1 MITSF
6 LCPSAFIELLGSLSF
21 LPVIRFYLSFLFLEV
36 ADVFHYMCNGTVLIS
51 ICLFLLPTLQS
62 PLWEVSGFM
71 YNTQLFHTYAD
82 SLHLLL
88 SSPGGY
94 YYWGFSLLM
103 PSINCLLYILVGNF
117 LKFTRLFLQNQ
128 LYFTLFGD
136 CLWLSFYYHH
146 LHSIYIFIYL
156 HIHLFGCSRS

>member
-1 MITSF
+1 MGHLSLLNSMITSF
-6 LCPSAFIELLGSLSF
+6 LFPSAFIELLGSLSF

-94 YYWGFSLLM
+94 Y
-103 PSINCLLYILVGNF
+103 
-117 LKFTRLFLQNQ
+117 
-128 LYFTLFGD
+128 
-136 CLWLSFYYHH
+136 H
-146 LHSIYIFIYL
+146 
-156 HIHLFGCSRS
+156 